1 MTPLLNRLSLILA
14 LGAVTLAGG
23 CKPQVSAQQVRTY
36 LVSHPE
42 MIEEAANAYNA
53 KQQDKA
59 LAGLKAAVAT
69 HRTAIDRDP
78 LDFVA
83 NPNGKVTVVEFFD
96 FRCGYCKQIAP
107 EVVKLIAA
115 NPDVRFVF
123 KDFPIFG
130 AESIEAAAIAQ
141 AARGEGKYL
150 PLYSQ
155 FLQAQDL
162 TEADMRRI
170 VSAQG
175 LDFDALR
182 KKAMDPA
189 ISDHMQSTHDL
200 AKTIGLDGTP
210 QFVIDGEVVQGA
222 NLPAL
227 KAAIAKAKKA

>member
-1 MTPLLNRLSLILA
+1 MLNRLSLIVA
-14 LGAVTLAGG
+14 LGAVVLAGG
-23 CKPQVSAQQVRTY
+23 CKPAVSAQQVRAY
-36 LVSHPE
+36 LADHPE
-42 MIEEAANAYNA
+42 MIAEAVETYNS
-53 KQQDKA
+53 KQQAKA
-59 LAGLKAAVAT
+59 LEGMKAAVAA
-69 HRTAIDRDP
+69 HRPAIERDP

-96 FRCGYCKQIAP
+96 YRCGYCKQIAP
-107 EVVKLIAA
+107 EVIKLIDA

-130 AESIEAAAIAQ
+130 AESIEAAAITQ
-141 AARGEGKYL
+141 AARDQGKYL
-150 PLYSQ
+150 PLYTQ

-175 LDFDALR
+175 MDFDGLR
-182 KKAMDPA
+182 KKALEPA
-189 ISDHMQSTHDL
+189 ISAHLQATHDL
-200 AKTIGLDGTP
+200 AKTLGLDGTP
-210 QFVIDGEVVQGA
+210 QFLIDGEIVQGA

>member
-1 MTPLLNRLSLILA
+1 M
-14 LGAVTLAGG
+14 
-23 CKPQVSAQQVRTY
+23 
-36 LVSHPE
+36 
-42 MIEEAANAYNA
+42 
-53 KQQDKA
+53 
-59 LAGLKAAVAT
+59 
-69 HRTAIDRDP
+69 
-78 LDFVA
+78 DFVA

-107 EVVKLIAA
+107 EITKLIAA

-130 AESIEAAAIAQ
+130 AESTEAAAIAL
-141 AARGEGKYL
+141 AAKDQGKYL

-155 FLQAQDL
+155 FFQAQDL
-162 TEADMRRI
+162 TEDDMRRI

-182 KKAMDPA
+182 TKATAPVIA
-189 ISDHMQSTHDL
+189 AHMTATHDL
-200 AKTIGLDGTP
+200 AKTIGMDGTP

-227 KAAIAKAKKA
+227 KAAIEKAKKA

>member
-1 MTPLLNRLSLILA
+1 
-14 LGAVTLAGG
+14 
-23 CKPQVSAQQVRTY
+23 
-36 LVSHPE
+36 
-42 MIEEAANAYNA
+42 MIEEAANAYNV

-123 KDFPIFG
+123 KDLPIFG

-170 VSAQG
+170 VSAEG

>member
-1 MTPLLNRLSLILA
+1 MLKRLPVILA
-14 LGAVTLAGG
+14 LAAAALTGG
-23 CKPQVSAQQVRTY
+23 CKPQVSAQQVRAY

-42 MIEEAANAYNA
+42 MIEEAANAYGA
-53 KQQDKA
+53 KQQEKA

-170 VSAQG
+170 VSAEG

-182 KKAMDPA
+182 KKALDPVIA
-189 ISDHMQSTHDL
+189 DHMQSTHDL

-227 KAAIAKAKKA
+227 KAAIEKAKKA

>member
-1 MTPLLNRLSLILA
+1 MTPLLKRLPLILA
-14 LGAVTLAGG
+14 LGAAALAGG
-23 CKPQVSAQQVRTY
+23 CKPTVSAQQVRAY

-42 MIEEAANAYNA
+42 MIEEAANAYNV

-170 VSAQG
+170 VSAEG